1 MVQAFDLDEPYQ
13 AVSISDRD
21 PDNILRFANPRAP
34 WKFGWDSLGW
44 ISMTDKRDA
53 LRIYARLEMHPIVLH
68 GLNADGSCT
77 CSRSDCGRSR
87 GKHPVE
93 SGWQK
98 AAFDL
103 DAADQLLLRNWRYNI
118 GLRMGRQPGGFRL
131 LAIDVDGPRELLAPL
146 EAQLGHLPPTLTA
159 RTGSGGT
166 HLIFRVDPRNEF
178 NNKVRVD
185 GREFDV
191 RCDGG
196 QIVAAPSLHLSGN
209 RYMWTDCRRPEAL

>member
-1 MVQAFDLDEPYQ
+1 
-13 AVSISDRD
+13 
-21 PDNILRFANPRAP
+21 
-34 WKFGWDSLGW
+34 
-44 ISMTDKRDA
+44 MTDKRDA
-53 LRIYARLEMHPIVLH
+53 LRFYARLEMHPSFCTASTLTARAHAHVQIVGAVAVSTPLR
-68 GLNADGSCT
+68 AA
-77 CSRSDCGRSR
+77 
-87 GKHPVE
+87 GKR
-93 SGWQK
+93 
-98 AAFDL
+98 
-103 DAADQLLLRNWRYNI
+103 QLSISTRPIVALRNWRYNI

-196 QIVAAPSLHLSGN
+196 QIVAAPSLHLSGIATCGRN
-209 RYMWTDCRRPEAL
+209 RRRPGAP